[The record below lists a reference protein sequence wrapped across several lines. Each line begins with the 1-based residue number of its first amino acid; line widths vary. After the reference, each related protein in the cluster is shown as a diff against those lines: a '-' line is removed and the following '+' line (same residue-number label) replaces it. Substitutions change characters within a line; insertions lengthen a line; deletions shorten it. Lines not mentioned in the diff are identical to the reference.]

1 MSEVLSYKLRI
12 NVLETGLEKELRS
25 STIVKETL
33 KLVAS
38 PLINFGKKYV
48 LVNFRKKLSE
58 TMDVHL

>member
-1 MSEVLSYKLRI
+1 M
-12 NVLETGLEKELRS
+12 ETGLEKELRS

-38 PLINFGKKYV
+38 PLINFWKKYV

-58 TMDVHL
+58 TMDDTMSLATLM